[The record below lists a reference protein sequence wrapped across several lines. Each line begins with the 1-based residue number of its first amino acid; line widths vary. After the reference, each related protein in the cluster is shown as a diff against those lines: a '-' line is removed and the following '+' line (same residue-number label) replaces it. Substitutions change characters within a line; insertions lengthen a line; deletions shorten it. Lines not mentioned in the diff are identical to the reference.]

1 MSEAYRRA
9 GVDLR
14 AKEQLLGHLKA
25 IGLHATRPEVLAGIG
40 GFGGLFR
47 LQGYRDPVL
56 VAGADGVGTK
66 LVLAQELGDLSHV
79 GQDVLAMVANDVLC
93 QGAEMLFFL
102 DYVGVGHLDPAAV
115 SEVVAVVGRACAS
128 IGCALLGGETAEL
141 PDLFPRG
148 GLDLVG
154 FGVGAVERDRAL
166 AGEGARAGDVLIG
179 LPSDGVHSNG
189 FSLVRRIVREAG
201 LDLHSAYDLAG
212 PLGEILLR
220 PTHLYGPEVLPAL
233 RLGGVH
239 GISHITGGGIPGNVP
254 RMLGPGLMARLDPAS
269 WEVPGELSL
278 LLQTGGI
285 ARAEALEVFNMGL
298 GLVLAVAPKQAD
310 AVARA
315 IAAGGGRPR
324 VVGEVAPGE
333 GVAL

>member
-14 AKEQLLGHLKA
+14 AKEALLDHLKA
-25 IGLHATRPEVLAGIG
+25 IGRSASRPEVLAGIG

-47 LQGYRDPVL
+47 LQGYKDPVL

-66 LVLAQELGDLSHV
+66 LMLAQEVGDLSGV

-102 DYVGVGHLDPAAV
+102 DYIGVGRLVPAEVAAV
-115 SEVVAVVGRACAS
+115 VAGVGRACAS

-141 PDLFPRG
+141 PDLFPTG

-154 FGVGAVERDRAL
+154 FGVGAVERDQAL
-166 AGEGARAGDVLIG
+166 GHDAARPGDVLVG

-189 FSLVRRIVREAG
+189 FSLVRQIVREGG
-201 LDLHSAYDLAG
+201 LDLGSSYDLGA
-212 PLGEILLR
+212 PLGEVLLR

-233 RLGGVH
+233 RTGGVH
-239 GISHITGGGIPGNVP
+239 GVSHITGGGIPGNVP
-254 RMLGPGLMARLDPAS
+254 RMLPRGTMARLDRTA
-269 WEVPGELSL
+269 WQVPPEIEL
-278 LLQTGGI
+278 LLRTADLG
-285 ARAEALEVFNMGL
+285 RAEASEVFNMGL
-298 GLVLAVAPKQAD
+298 GLVLAVAPQAVQD
-310 AVARA
+310 VMDR
-315 IAAGGGRPR
+315 IGAAGGRPR
-324 VVGEVAPGE
+324 VVGEVAEGE

>member
-1 MSEAYRRA
+1 MSEAYRRS

-14 AKEQLLGHLKA
+14 AKEQLLGRLKA
-25 IGLHATRPEVLAGIG
+25 IGVTASRPEVLAGIG

-47 LQGYRDPVL
+47 LQGYKDPVL

-66 LVLAQELGDLSHV
+66 LMLAQSLGDLTKV

-102 DYVGVGHLDPAAV
+102 DYIGVGHLDPAQVAQ
-115 SEVVAVVGRACAS
+115 VVAGVGRACRA

-141 PDLFPRG
+141 PELFPAG

-154 FGVGAVERDRAL
+154 FGVGAAERDRVL
-166 AGEGARAGDVLIG
+166 TGEAARAGDILIG

-189 FSLVRRIVREAG
+189 FSLVRRIVQERS
-201 LDLHSAYDLAG
+201 LDLTAAYDLEA
-212 PLGEILLR
+212 PLGEVLLR

-233 RLGGVH
+233 ELGGVH

-254 RMLGPGLMARLDPAS
+254 RMLGQGLMARFDRS
-269 WEVPGELSL
+269 TWQVPPELELILRQGDVPRGE
-278 LLQTGGI
+278 
-285 ARAEALEVFNMGL
+285 AFEVFNMGL
-298 GLVLAVAPKQAD
+298 GLVLAVDPAEAQRVLD
-310 AVARA
+310 DVA
-315 IAAGGGRPR
+315 AAGGRPR

-333 GVAL
+333 GVDL

>member
-1 MSEAYRRA
+1 MSEAYRRS

-14 AKEQLLGHLKA
+14 AKEALLGHLKA
-25 IGLHATRPEVLAGIG
+25 IGRQASRPEVMAGIG

-47 LQGYRDPVL
+47 LQGYEDPVL

-66 LVLAQELGDLSHV
+66 LMLARELGDLSGV

-102 DYVGVGHLDPAAV
+102 DYIGVGHLVPEEVAK
-115 SEVVAVVGRACAS
+115 VVAGVGRACQR

-141 PDLFPRG
+141 PDLFPQG

-154 FGVGAVERDRAL
+154 FGVGVVERKAVLTDA
-166 AGEGARAGDVLIG
+166 AARAGDLLIG

-189 FSLVRRIVREAG
+189 FSLVRRILREAH
-201 LDLHSAYDLAG
+201 LDPARSYDLDR
-212 PLGEILLR
+212 PLGEVLLR
-220 PTHLYGPEVLPAL
+220 PTRLYGPEVLGAL
-233 RLGGVH
+233 RHGGVH

-254 RMLGPGLMARLDPAS
+254 RMLGAGLMARLDRRS
-269 WEVPGELSL
+269 WQVPPEFDL
-278 LLQTGGI
+278 LLAAGGVPQE
-285 ARAEALEVFNMGL
+285 EAFEVFNMGL
-298 GLVLAVAPKQAD
+298 GLVLAVESGEAP
-310 AVARA
+310 RILEE
-315 IAAGGGRPR
+315 IAAQGGHPR
-324 VVGEVAPGE
+324 VVGEVAVGE